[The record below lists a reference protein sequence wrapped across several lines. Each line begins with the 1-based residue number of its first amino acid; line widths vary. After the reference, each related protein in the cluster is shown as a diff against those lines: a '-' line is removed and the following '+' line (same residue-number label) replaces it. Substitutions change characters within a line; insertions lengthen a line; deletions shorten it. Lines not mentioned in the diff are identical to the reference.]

1 VDWESESDR
10 PVALRAVK
18 DGRILT
24 WDAHPIMAEAAKHY
38 LELAGWSVSISTDV
52 GPRRRE
58 YPRIE
63 RRPDWPVGQ
72 ALSDEQREPDRSVD
86 YPIPKQASGG

>member
-1 VDWESESDR
+1 VDRESDSDR
-10 PVALRAVK
+10 LVALRAQK

-38 LELAGWSVSISTDV
+38 LELAGWIVSISADV

-63 RRPDWPVGQ
+63 RDPAWR
-72 ALSDEQREPDRSVD
+72 
-86 YPIPKQASGG
+86 